1 MSMENCPVGWRTVAA
16 AVACTV
22 MLAPAST
29 MASSGVTDPPGLT
42 PAGKRQLAIDKR
54 ASAIYTRATARVVKR
69 RPSCRPSPP
78 PFGPLTVAGAPLP
91 STPEL
96 VGVLRTPAAPGDD
109 ALPFPAG
116 VTRIY
121 IQAARTVTT
130 PSGIPV
136 RVAPFQQVF
145 AATPSEACRNA
156 QASLARRLA
165 AREPRV
171 VRRAVEALIQDIEEN
186 DAAAPKPTNPPPD
199 SVLIAG
205 GDGAEHFGSAAVDMA
220 EFAQR
225 GLLATTRSRA
235 IGLVPD
241 GVASVELV
249 FPREVKFGKLAKP
262 VIHPSEER
270 VTAQVQNNV
279 FEANSPRDDIETI
292 FATTMVWRSASG
304 EVLRT
309 VPSRAG

>member
-1 MSMENCPVGWRTVAA
+1 MENCPVGWRTVAA

-22 MLAPAST
+22 LFAPAST
-29 MASSGVTDPPGLT
+29 MASSGVADPPNLT
-42 PAGKRQLAIDKR
+42 PAAKRQLAIDKR
-54 ASAIYTRATARVVKR
+54 ASAIYNRATARVVKR

-78 PFGPLTVAGAPLP
+78 PLGPLTVAGAPLAA
-91 STPEL
+91 TLEL
-96 VGVLRTPAAPGDD
+96 LGVLRGPAAPGDD

-130 PSGIPV
+130 PSGLAL

-171 VRRAVEALIQDIEEN
+171 IRRAVESLIQDINEI

-205 GDGAEHFGSAAVDMA
+205 GTGDGRFGSAAVDMA
-220 EFAQR
+220 EFAER
-225 GLLATTRSRA
+225 GLLTSTKSTA

-249 FPREVKFGKLAKP
+249 FPREVRYGKFVKP
-262 VIHPSEER
+262 IIHPSEER
-270 VTAQVQNNV
+270 VTTQVQNNV
-279 FEANSPRDDIETI
+279 FEAKSPRSDIETV
-292 FATTMVWRSASG
+292 FATSMVWRSASG

-309 VPSRAG
+309 VPSRTG

>member
-1 MSMENCPVGWRTVAA
+1 MGWRTVVA
-16 AVACTV
+16 AVTYAV
-22 MLAPAST
+22 LLAPAST
-29 MASSGVTDPPGLT
+29 MASSGPVDPPNLT
-42 PAGKRQLAIDKR
+42 PAAKRQLAIDKR
-54 ASAIYTRATARVVKR
+54 ASAIYNRAMARVVKR

-78 PFGPLTVAGAPLP
+78 PLGSLTVVGAPLA
-91 STPEL
+91 STLEL
-96 VGVLRTPAAPGDD
+96 LGILRGPAAPGDD

-130 PSGIPV
+130 PSGLAV

-171 VRRAVEALIQDIEEN
+171 IRRAVEALIQDIEESS
-186 DAAAPKPTNPPPD
+186 AAAPKPTSPPPD
-199 SVLIAG
+199 SVVIAG
-205 GDGAEHFGSAAVDMA
+205 GTGNGRFSAAALDMA
-220 EFAQR
+220 EFAER
-225 GLLATTRSRA
+225 GLLASTQSTA

-249 FPREVKFGKLAKP
+249 FPREVRYGKLAKAI
-262 VIHPSEER
+262 VHPSEER

-279 FEANSPRDDIETI
+279 FEAKSPRSDIETI
-292 FATTMVWRSASG
+292 FATSMVWRSASG

-309 VPSRAG
+309 VPSRTG